1 MWQTSYIGF
10 LRNYICLCWLSCASL
25 RSNFK
30 HYSFLSLLPSGTE
43 KVVWNGNTKE
53 PSEHWKA
60 AWNFSTGDERKPMIA
75 WDSSNVYIR
84 PQFFS
89 GKSNVSRTISRVDIY
104 FFSYNLGYL
113 KCFFFSSGKSNV
125 SRTIFWS
132 FIWFSDF
139 LRDCFHVEVP
149 RTTTVCLDLLQFIS
163 FFHVILSYINSD
175 LEYDLFFLSFNCLLL
190 DRFSTKFTL
199 DLSTK
204 GSCWINKFRGQW
216 FFVFNFEFF

>member
-89 GKSNVSRTISRVDIY
+89 GKSNVSRTI
-104 FFSYNLGYL
+104 
-113 KCFFFSSGKSNV
+113 
-125 SRTIFWS
+125 FWS

-175 LEYDLFFLSFNCLLL
+175 LEYDLFFLSFNCLFL

>member
-1 MWQTSYIGF
+1 
-10 LRNYICLCWLSCASL
+10 
-25 RSNFK
+25 
-30 HYSFLSLLPSGTE
+30 
-43 KVVWNGNTKE
+43 
-53 PSEHWKA
+53 
-60 AWNFSTGDERKPMIA
+60 MIA

-104 FFSYNLGYL
+104 FFLTILVILNV
-113 KCFFFSSGKSNV
+113 FFFSSGKSNV

-175 LEYDLFFLSFNCLLL
+175 LEYDFFFSFFQLFIL
-190 DRFSTKFTL
+190 R
-199 DLSTK
+199 
-204 GSCWINKFRGQW
+204 
-216 FFVFNFEFF
+216 